1 MIFGTGV
8 DIVEV
13 FRMRDA
19 IERWGDSFLSKM
31 FTPREVKYANS
42 RRFSHQH
49 FAARF
54 AAKEAVIKAFGEPRR
69 FPIRWT
75 DIEVLNDREGKPVIE
90 FHDDA
95 LKLKKMKKVNDV
107 IVSMSHSKNYAI
119 ANVILLKSGA
129 RR

>member
-1 MIFGTGV
+1 MIVGLGT

-19 IERWGDSFLSKM
+19 INKWGDNFLTKI
-31 FTPREVKYANS
+31 FTTKEISYANS

-54 AAKEAVIKAFGEPRR
+54 AAKEAVVKAFGVPRKY
-69 FPIRWT
+69 PVQWT
-75 DIEVLNDREGKPVIE
+75 DIEVLNDKEGKPMLE
-90 FHDDA
+90 FHNDA
-95 LKLKKMKKVNDV
+95 LKLKKTKKINEI

-119 ANVILLKSGA
+119 ASAILMRKGSK
-129 RR
+129 